1 MTFEE
6 AKEKLKHIH
15 GLKVKAKEIAADI
28 NECQLN
34 IDALTLHSGLSGA
47 LQIDGG
53 RSDSVVERIVVKI
66 EQRQEQLV
74 KLLDNIMRE
83 EDALASSIQVL
94 SELEQDVIVG
104 YYLRDKSHGRL
115 ARELHYSE
123 GHIKYLKHKALEKIA
138 NKI

>member
-6 AKEKLKHIH
+6 AKDKLKRIH
-15 GLKVKAKEIAADI
+15 TLKTKARDVAADI

-104 YYLRDKSHGRL
+104 YYLRDKTHAKL
-115 ARELHYSE
+115 ARELHYSIRGIE
-123 GHIKYLKHKALEKIA
+123 DIKKRAIKRMVK
-138 NKI
+138 